1 MNCTPNPKD
10 VVMWI
15 LHHFFE
21 TTRNEVM
28 ADMSLL
34 THLAALTQSFSNPK
48 FRELNWKL
56 RRADR
61 NVLMP
66 LNVKEA
72 RKPKSKKLLHIERPR
87 ARYVCTVAA
96 AENCGLKSHI
106 FAATIA

>member
-1 MNCTPNPKD
+1 MP
-10 VVMWI
+10 
-15 LHHFFE
+15 LH
-21 TTRNEVM
+21 
-28 ADMSLL
+28 LL
-34 THLAALTQSFSNPK
+34 THLAALTQSLSNPK

-87 ARYVCTVAA
+87 ARYVCTVGGCR
-96 AENCGLKSHI
+96 ELWSQISHI
-106 FAATIA
+106 AATIA